1 MHVDEFSIELAAERI
16 DDARTRDNF
25 REVLSSFIN
34 GNYRSSVVM
43 LWSIVVADLIY
54 KLQALRDLHGDT
66 IAASILTEIENRQL
80 ANPTNPEWE
89 SYLIDEMRT
98 RTHFFEPSDYNYLQ
112 SLQKLRH
119 LSAHPVLRSTT
130 LLFAPNKETVRAFI
144 RNALEAVL
152 LKPPIFTKRI
162 VNEFVT
168 DLAAQKIL
176 LPDDTSLG
184 RYLAAKYFRNLHPDV
199 EDELI
204 KALWKFCFRLS
215 NRDTDENRDI
225 NVRTLQILYNRRPAE
240 FKRLV
245 ESQSSFFSEMAHIG
259 DPDEFGT
266 IAPVLPL
273 ERLILFL
280 SDRPVL
286 FGALSDAAK
295 VIIRNYAGSDIN
307 LFVLA
312 PFLSPSAAA
321 HVAAIVA
328 RSDRFNISIMAW
340 TGLLKWSRENGLQN
354 AANDLAIDI
363 YCRSVNFNKAD
374 SNFSHFIESNLIA
387 FDEERLL
394 HLLQGIEGNSQT
406 YWRGKARMDHALIL
420 NRCRAVFGESFDTR
434 DYPNFHSSLPEQQ

>member
-1 MHVDEFSIELAAERI
+1 VDEFSIELAAERI

-43 LWSIVVADLIY
+43 LWSIVIADLIY

-80 ANPTNPEWE
+80 TNPTNPEWE
-89 SYLIDEMRT
+89 SFLIEEMRS

-144 RNALEAVL
+144 RNALEAAL

-168 DLAAQKIL
+168 DLAAQKTL
-176 LPDDTSLG
+176 LPDDTSLS

-204 KALWKFCFRLS
+204 KVLWKYCFRLS

-225 NVRTLQILYNRRPAE
+225 NIRTLQLLYNRRPAE
-240 FKRLV
+240 FKRLI
-245 ESQSSFFSEMAHIG
+245 ESQRSFFSEMAHIG
-259 DPDEFGT
+259 DPDELGI

-280 SDRPVL
+280 TDRPVL
-286 FGALSDAAK
+286 FAALSDAAK
-295 VIIRNYAGSDIN
+295 VIIRNYAESNIN

-312 PFLSPSAAA
+312 PFLSSSAAT
-321 HVAAIVA
+321 HIAAIVA
-328 RSDRFNISIMAW
+328 RSDRFNMSILAW
-340 TGLLKWSRENGLQN
+340 SSLLNWSRENGLQS

-363 YCRSVNFNKAD
+363 YCRSENFNKAD
-374 SNFSHFIESNLIA
+374 SNFSQFIEPNLIA
-387 FDEERLL
+387 FDEERLR
-394 HLLQGIEGNSQT
+394 HLLQGIERNSQT
-406 YWRGKARMDHALIL
+406 YWRGKARIDHALIHT
-420 NRCRAVFGESFDTR
+420 RCREVLGDSYVMR
-434 DYPNFHSSLPEQQ
+434 DYPNFQSSLPEHQ